1 MVKFHRNALQP
12 GHRVQWYE
20 IAGVLGQGG
29 FGITYLALDSN
40 LDQRVA
46 VKEYLPVELAARDAD
61 GTVHPVSGEHAA
73 GYAWGLERF
82 VSEARTLARFDHPNI
97 VRVLT
102 VFEANRT
109 AYMVMRFEEGQALS
123 AMLAEHGLAEQRLLA
138 IALALI
144 DGLSEV
150 HAAGFIHRD
159 IKPANIYIRA
169 DGSPVLLDF
178 GSARQALG
186 VHTQTLTSM
195 VSPGYAPYEQYM
207 SDAAQQG
214 PWTDIYALGATL
226 YRAAC
231 GTAPMAAVD
240 RSKPILHGS
249 GDFLVPAAQLA
260 AGRYSPAFLAA
271 IDHALAFRESERP
284 QTLEQWRA
292 ELTGA
297 VPIEAL
303 LPPGSART
311 ATAGEAATVLEAP
324 RGRGAPT
331 GSGSATARTA
341 AAGEATT
348 VLEGPPAWGA
358 PAVTRS
364 DASRVPGDGTYAPGT
379 QSPGAQVP
387 SARARWGWPLA
398 FFGALLA
405 GFVAVPLG
413 LRWLAAPDPAA
424 TPRRAAVAT
433 PAVPAPAAARA
444 VKVPPAA
451 PALDGERQE
460 RIQSL
465 LRAAQADIDA
475 LRLTTPNGDNAYEKF
490 NAVLALD
497 PANTAAR
504 AGMEAIA
511 RRYLEL
517 ARNAARDRD
526 WIKLQSLLDKAHA
539 VDPDNADIARVT
551 ARLRDLRRKQERGK
565 RER

>member
-1 MVKFHRNALQP
+1 MPVSGPEPRGLTVRSDTMVKFHRNALQP

-20 IAGVLGQGG
+20 VAGVLGQGG

-73 GYAWGLERF
+73 GFAWGLERF

-123 AMLAEHGLAEQRLLA
+123 AMLGEQGLAEERLLA

-311 ATAGEAATVLEAP
+311 TT
-324 RGRGAPT
+324 
-331 GSGSATARTA
+331 
-341 AAGEATT
+341 AGEATT
-348 VLEGPPAWGA
+348 VLEAA
-358 PAVTRS
+358 PA
-364 DASRVPGDGTYAPGT
+364 
-379 QSPGAQVP
+379 PGAQVTN
-387 SARARWGWPLA
+387 ARARWRWPLA
-398 FFGALLA
+398 FLGALLA

-413 LRWLAAPDPAA
+413 LRWLNAPEPNVARPAAPPQ
-424 TPRRAAVAT
+424 AAVAT
-433 PAVPAPAAARA
+433 PSVPAPAAVRA
-444 VKVPPAA
+444 VKAPPTA
-451 PALDGERQE
+451 PALDGERRG
-460 RIQSL
+460 RIRSL
-465 LRAAQADIDA
+465 LRGAQADIDA
-475 LRLTTPNGDNAYEKF
+475 LRLTTPKGDNAYEKY

-497 PANTAAR
+497 PANAAAR
-504 AGMEAIA
+504 AGIEAIA

-517 ARNAARDRD
+517 ARDAARDKD

-539 VDPDNADIARVT
+539 VDPDNADLARVT
-551 ARLRDLRRKQERGK
+551 ARLRELRRRQGRLNRG
-565 RER
+565 R